1 MVEAEMR
8 KMKKLSYQIVT
19 GRWFMIFAS
28 CLIMSVSGATY
39 MFGLYSNEVKSS
51 LGYDQSTLNLIS
63 FFKDLGAN
71 LGIFSGLIN
80 ELTPPWVILSIGAA
94 MNFFGYFMVWLS
106 VTGHIA
112 IPHVWQMCLYF
123 YIGANSQSFANTG
136 ALVTCVKSFPRSR
149 GSVIGLLKGYVGLS
163 GAIFTQLYHAFYG
176 DDSKALILLIGYLP
190 AVISFLFLPTVRI
203 LDIVPQRKELRV
215 FYKLLYISLG
225 VAAFLMLLIVLQN
238 RLSFNRVQYIVDGIF
253 VLLLLLLPLVVVFKE
268 ELNIFNNHNNN
279 INHASSSSDFKVV
292 TQVPSPASELSQL
305 ESQSQV
311 APNSNSAISH
321 GGTSCLSNIF
331 KPPSRG
337 EDYTILQALFSIDM
351 LILFIATTFGVG
363 GTLTALDN
371 LGQIGKSLGYPKK
384 SLTTFVSLVS
394 IWNYLGRAF
403 RLRVRGIPKKYKFP
417 RPLMLSLVMLLS
429 CVGHLLIALGIPNSL
444 YFASVIIGF
453 CFGAIW
459 PLMFAII
466 SEIFGLK
473 YYSTL
478 YNFGAVASPVGSF
491 ILNVKVTGSLY
502 DKEALKQ
509 LEMKGLERKVGQD
522 LTCLG
527 VQCYRLPFF
536 IITASTL
543 VACLVSFILVLRTR
557 EFYKGDIYKKFRVE
571 IQTHEAEMGASKG
584 ENLAATTT
592 ANIDVSHNKDNVK

>member
-1 MVEAEMR
+1 
-8 KMKKLSYQIVT
+8 MKTFINQVVT

-39 MFGLYSNEVKSS
+39 MFGLFSNQVKTS

-80 ELTPPWVILSIGAA
+80 EITPPWVILTIGAS
-94 MNFFGYFMVWLS
+94 MNFLGYFMIWLS

-112 IPHVWQMCLYF
+112 KPKVWQMCLYF

-176 DDSKALILLIGYLP
+176 ENSKSLILLIAWLP
-190 AVISFLFLPTVRI
+190 AAISIFFLPTVRV
-203 LDIVPQRKELRV
+203 LSIVSQTKEIKV
-215 FYKLLYISLG
+215 FYKLLYVSLG
-225 VAAFLMLLIVLQN
+225 FAGFLMVLIVIQN
-238 RLSFNRVQYIVDGIF
+238 KLSFTRTEYIVDGIV
-253 VLLLLLLPLVVVFKE
+253 VLLLLLLPLVVVLRE
-268 ELNIFNNHNNN
+268 ELILMKAQNQ
-279 INHASSSSDFKVV
+279 ASNDSQTKIV
-292 TQVPSPASELSQL
+292 TQVPLDHSEAQATLTSTAATNP
-305 ESQSQV
+305 EKE
-311 APNSNSAISH
+311 I
-321 GGTSCLSNIF
+321 SCLRNIF
-331 KPPSRG
+331 KPPNRG
-337 EDYTILQALFSIDM
+337 EDYTIFQALFSIDM
-351 LILFIATTFGVG
+351 WILFIATVFGVG

-371 LGQIGKSLGYPKK
+371 LGQIGNSLGYSSKN
-384 SLTTFVSLVS
+384 LTTFVSLVS
-394 IWNYLGRAF
+394 IWNYLGRATAGF
-403 RLRVRGIPKKYKFP
+403 ASEILLAKYKFP
-417 RPLMLSLVMLLS
+417 RTLMLTLVLLLS
-429 CVGHLLIALGIPNSL
+429 CVGHLLIAFGIPNSL

-453 CFGAIW
+453 SFGAIW

-491 ILNVKVTGSLY
+491 ILNVKVTGYLY
-502 DKEALKQ
+502 DKEALEQ
-509 LEMKGLERKVGQD
+509 LKMKGLRRKAGED

-527 VQCYRLPFF
+527 VHCYRMAFF

-543 VACLVSFILVLRTR
+543 FACFVSFLLVLRTR
-557 EFYKGDIYKKFRVE
+557 KFYKSDIYKKFRSDELDQAAETE
-571 IQTHEAEMGASKG
+571 IKH
-584 ENLAATTT
+584 
-592 ANIDVSHNKDNVK
+592 